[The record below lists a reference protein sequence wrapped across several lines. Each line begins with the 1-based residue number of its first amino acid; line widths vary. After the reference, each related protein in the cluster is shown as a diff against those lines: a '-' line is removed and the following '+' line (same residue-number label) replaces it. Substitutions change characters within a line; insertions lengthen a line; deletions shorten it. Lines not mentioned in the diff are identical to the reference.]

1 MRVAMGM
8 VGAAEMPL
16 ERFLVIVPL
25 GLISTVIPLSPGGVG
40 IGQAAFY
47 GLCEAIAPGTGTT
60 ASNAFTVYQTLQV
73 AVYLSGFVSYLSHK
87 QVEALPQPQEAEVV
101 A

>member
-1 MRVAMGM
+1 MGM
-8 VGAAEMPL
+8 VGAGEMPL
-16 ERFLVIVPL
+16 ERFLLLVPL

-40 IGQAAFY
+40 IGQYAFY
-47 GLCEAIAPGTGTT
+47 NLCESLSRGSGAA

-87 QVEALPQPQEAEVV
+87 RVEAIPQAQEAEVV
-101 A
+101 V

>member
-1 MRVAMGM
+1 
-8 VGAAEMPL
+8 
-16 ERFLVIVPL
+16 
-25 GLISTVIPLSPGGVG
+25 VIPLSPGGVG

-47 GLCEAIAPGTGTT
+47 GLCQALSPGAGEA

-73 AVYLSGFVSYLSHK
+73 AVYLSGFVNYLSHK
-87 QVEALPQPQEAEVV
+87 HIEEVPQAQQAEVV